1 MLWPFGHYSP
11 DFMLSEDLT
20 PMSVQDIRI
29 DDYDYL
35 LPDER
40 IARFP
45 VAQRDE
51 AKLLIYRKEGISH
64 RIFRDLPEILP
75 QGSMLIFNNTRVIHA
90 RLHLTTPTGARIEVL
105 CLEPLVPVDYQQ
117 NFSST
122 EPVRWKAL
130 IGNNKRWKQGPL
142 SLKTGAATLTVER
155 IGRLEDTFEV
165 EFRWDQTD
173 ISFGQLLAEA
183 GIIPLPP
190 YLKRDTTE
198 ADKERYQ
205 TIYAQIQGSVAAP
218 TAGLHFTDQV
228 FQQLD
233 MIGVSRRFV
242 TLHVGAGTF
251 MPVKSDTIG
260 GHYMHQ
266 ETLRINRILVE
277 ELKAQKVAGKPLIAV
292 GTTSTRLLESLYW
305 FGTQLLDDPDFRPA
319 GIDLGQWIPYTRKG
333 KAPSPAD
340 SLAAILDWMHGQ
352 GVQHLEGQTQL
363 IIAPGYTYRMLDGLI
378 TNFHQPKSTL
388 LLLIAA
394 LIGEDWKQ
402 AYQYALEHD
411 FRFLS
416 FGDSSLLLP

>member
-1 MLWPFGHYSP
+1 
-11 DFMLSEDLT
+11 
-20 PMSVQDIRI
+20 MSVQDIRI
-29 DDYDYL
+29 DDYDYP

-45 VAQRDE
+45 VPQRDE
-51 AKLLIYRKEGISH
+51 AKLLVYRQGALSH
-64 RIFRDLPEILP
+64 RIFRELPEVLP
-75 QGSMLIFNNTRVIHA
+75 SGSMLVFNNTRVIHA
-90 RLHLTTPTGARIEVL
+90 RLHLTTPNGARIEVL
-105 CLEPLVPVDYQQ
+105 CLEPLSPVDYQQ

-122 EPVRWKAL
+122 QPVRWKAL
-130 IGNNKRWKQGPL
+130 IGNNKRWKEGPL
-142 SLKTGAATLTVER
+142 SLKTDTATLTVER
-155 IGRLEDTFEV
+155 IGRREDAFEV
-165 EFRWDQTD
+165 FFRWNDPNK
-173 ISFGQLLAEA
+173 SFGELLAEA

-190 YLKRDTTE
+190 YLKRDSTE

-218 TAGLHFTDQV
+218 TAGLHFTDRV
-228 FQQLD
+228 FAQLD
-233 MIGVSRRFV
+233 QQGVPRRFV

-260 GHYMHQ
+260 EHYMHQ
-266 ETLRINRILVE
+266 ETIRIDRDLIVELRDQ
-277 ELKAQKVAGKPLIAV
+277 KAAGKPLIAV
-292 GTTSTRLLESLYW
+292 GTTSTRLLESVYW
-305 FGTQLLDDPDFRPA
+305 FGAQLLADPTFRPE
-319 GIDLGQWIPYTRKG
+319 GIDLGQWVPYEMGAAT
-333 KAPSPAD
+333 PTPAD
-340 SLAAILDWMHGQ
+340 SLTAVLSLMEKQ
-352 GVQHLEGQTQL
+352 QLTYLEGQTQL

-394 LIGEDWKQ
+394 LIGDDWKQ